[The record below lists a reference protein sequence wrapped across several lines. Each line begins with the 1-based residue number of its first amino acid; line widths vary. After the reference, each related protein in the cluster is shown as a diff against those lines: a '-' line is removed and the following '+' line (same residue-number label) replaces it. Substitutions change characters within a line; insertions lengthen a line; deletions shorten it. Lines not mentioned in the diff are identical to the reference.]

1 MSPMLRFFGSLP
13 GTNGRMDPWAIN
25 VRESLALRSARE
37 RRGTPKPYRRTS
49 ISRFRLPPAPRRW
62 PCMARVHSAE
72 CTINPR
78 TVSGHSGGYWALM
91 IAAMRAA
98 WAVAALVA

>member
-1 MSPMLRFFGSLP
+1 
-13 GTNGRMDPWAIN
+13 
-25 VRESLALRSARE
+25 
-37 RRGTPKPYRRTS
+37 
-49 ISRFRLPPAPRRW
+49 
-62 PCMARVHSAE
+62 MARVHSAE